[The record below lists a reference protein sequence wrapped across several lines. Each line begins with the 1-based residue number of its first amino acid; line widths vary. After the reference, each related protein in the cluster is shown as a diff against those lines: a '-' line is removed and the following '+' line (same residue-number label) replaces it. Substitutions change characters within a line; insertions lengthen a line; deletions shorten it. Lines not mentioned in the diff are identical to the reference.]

1 MTQPDLSIFETS
13 TPVDENQPDLTIF
26 ENTQNLVI
34 TEAVK
39 VNPAE
44 QAKLNRLSRES
55 QLPPDMIEGDLQ
67 GIEQDLKTQ
76 SIDLSKSPKT
86 ADWMSKYENAAV
98 AHTDVDTLKNV
109 ELTMADIPLG
119 VDYKVTPDVEPETVK
134 DLLRAW
140 GRGSGNL
147 VSSLGQLLSVVESG
161 GNQLAARAENIVRA
175 GVGAEPVVPAD
186 TAVSDWLREIGNQTT
201 IAPVYEPS
209 QYSRDRAADVQ
220 AAEGFFGTIKSLGEN
235 PSQIIEGVIQSAPS
249 FVGPAALTRIA
260 GITNTAKTVAVTS
273 GAVEGGAAGADARQ
287 EVLNMSFADM
297 VEDSPR
303 YVDMVA
309 QGVDSQ
315 KAKEILAEEA
325 GLTATAITIPI
336 ATLLTKATGAADI
349 EGQFFTDQKVF
360 DTFAKWIKGT
370 GVETVEETGQSAT
383 SQVATNVGVGTTGD
397 QTRDPLQGVE
407 EAAAQG
413 AVLGAAQSGGIKSVE
428 VVRDI
433 FHEALTAS
441 RAIKQREV
449 VFNAQQ
455 KTIDKLAELSD
466 QAELKKLDAESFKQF
481 VNHIDGDRDTRVHLD
496 AVQTQLYL
504 NSLGDKT
511 DPAITMLREALGEAA
526 TLGYDVTIPVGDFAV
541 TIAGSPHFEA
551 LREFMS
557 MSDNSP
563 SPFRKESDDAA
574 AREYLRS
581 VVDVADENVTLHQQK
596 QEYSDQVRDQLVDTG
611 RMSAKDAAMS
621 AAVVPEWA
629 ASFAK
634 RNGMTLEQVKQ
645 QLDLKIEGPLSGELS
660 RLTDEL
666 QKFDQDGN
674 PVESDWLSPINKS
687 KAIGDETLLFSENDV
702 EAYESDY
709 KTSTSRSIRYVKKN
723 EKGEIIGVL
732 QFHTKGSR
740 SKKAVISNVYTRSD
754 YRRQKVAANLLIE
767 ARKKFDIKHSD
778 DLTNDGEAFAK
789 ADGVFYQF
797 AGVNSRTAI
806 MNDLERAKQMREKG
820 LGNDATARQTG
831 WFLGV
836 DGRWRYEISDDQAK
850 WRVVPTA
857 DPFSAA
863 GTSLDDLSQKIY
875 GVPFD
880 KLPRMSDSSERQN
893 IIRRQDNLTRLDNYL
908 DHPELFKAYSQL
920 GSIRVT
926 VDNNM
931 DDGDLGVYFERQNTI
946 QLNSKSSPEQMLSTV
961 LHELQHAIQSIE
973 DFARGGSMNADFT
986 TNVKNAIQN
995 LSKGK
1000 TEEVERWEWRNQWKI
1015 KAAEK
1020 AAEIS
1025 RNGVMYR
1032 SAIRLMDYA
1041 NRDKPSSV
1049 FRHIRN
1055 ESQWI
1060 YGEQFYGNREAN
1072 DLQRL
1077 YYDIP
1082 KSGKKRND
1090 AIQQLSKSIG
1100 EFLLKQIPEDQL
1112 YKFKNDERTTDSM
1125 LKALSREASLLRR
1138 GLKPFQELKAEA
1150 KRAVELDQVSLIKNP
1165 YEIYRALAGEIE
1177 ARTTQNRMKLTPE
1190 QRRTRPVSLD
1200 QDLPSS
1206 EAIVVVGGMEIKV
1219 PEAMMSQEPVIERD
1233 SFKRWFGDS
1242 KAVDENG
1249 KPMVVYHG
1257 TGKNFNTF
1265 SLDAAQNTDTG
1276 MMGKGFYFTSSP
1288 VEANR
1293 YARGANPVV
1302 IPVYLSLKNPFI
1314 TDDYKDFPTIPEPK
1328 TIEEMMQA
1336 DLLYSKQLRDKLID
1350 DGYDGVIFTRKD
1362 GSKEFVAFYS
1372 NQIKSA
1378 TENNGEF
1385 NSNDPDIFNQIG
1397 LHSAVESTVETM
1409 NLPAWKNGGSANGV
1423 DVWAK
1428 LQSSPGVKKEE
1439 LKWLGIEEFLTAEPR
1454 KFSRDEVMQFV
1465 KTNGVQVVEVVA
1477 DKSED
1482 NAQTELYFSGIHF
1495 HTDDD
1500 GREVVEFFSEV
1511 PRGTYHMW
1519 AYADSGKSES
1529 WSVTFDGD
1537 VIAENV
1543 SKNEAEIQANAHAR
1557 ENGFIVESEAE
1568 IARFGGFTTEIPG
1581 SSPGNYRELKLTL
1594 PNIKDQFVYKAHFSD
1609 PNVVAFMRV
1618 SDRDLESPNGYN
1630 TFFIEELQ
1638 SDWHQKGRQKGYKTG
1653 NFNQQE
1659 VAKEL
1664 SIIQTEISNVTQNI
1678 FDELSKKY
1686 RTAQLSQGSQ
1696 IITFIIL
1703 PDETTASI
1711 LGEFDRHKLHDYLED
1726 MASGITP
1733 VNPVLQNVYK
1743 ELEANV
1749 NESLF
1754 QEFKKL
1760 NNRRNELQELVR
1772 VDAHGVPDAP
1782 FKNDEWISLSLKRA
1796 LVIAAKEGYT
1806 SVAWPN
1812 AEVLMERWSDEYET
1826 LYRNL
1831 YDGKVKSII
1840 KKLTKQEPV
1849 TTPFNGRYG
1858 YDEGMG
1864 YHSITITPE
1873 LREQILTDSF
1883 NLFQKSRGYYE
1894 PKNSLIRLNES
1905 SNLSTFLHEFAHA
1918 MYEMELVNNGS
1929 LVGDIHNW
1937 FKRNAKDVAAEAQTI
1952 INQQTPD
1959 FTKPPVI
1966 ISNDDVVAYLDNK
1979 TTGDTDKDSALR
1991 IATHEQFARGYEVYL
2006 MEGKS
2011 PSEELR
2017 DVFRTF
2023 TRWLVAIYKNIRGL
2037 NVKLDD
2043 DARRFFDR
2051 LTATDVQIRA
2061 AQVRA
2066 NYSAMFNDASMA
2078 GMSDKEFE
2086 KYQQQKQR
2094 VKDKADETLRDKMIA
2109 QLRRRTEKWW
2119 KEEKQDMVD
2128 QVKVELNNQPVYR
2141 AINGMRSGTV
2151 KMDHQ
2156 AVLDLFGEDV
2166 TNAVGIES
2174 RRIPT
2179 ALRNMTVKGAQ
2190 GVRPDDAAAFF
2201 GFASASEMVEQ
2212 IKSTSSLNKAADEK
2226 AEQIMI
2232 DRHGDIL
2239 NDGTIEKEADEAVQ
2253 NEERAELLL
2262 MELKALAK
2270 GSRIPVID
2278 RQVLKATA
2286 EDAIAKLSYREIHPA
2301 KYRRAEIRAAQE
2313 SAVALKNGNR
2323 EEATR
2328 AKARQLMNHYL
2339 ANAATDARNETMRI
2353 VDSMSRY
2360 SKKKVREEIMKAEGG
2375 YWEQIVNILSR
2386 FEFRKSATLDQVDQV
2401 NQGIN
2406 LWAKERIEVDGDGLV
2421 LSPVV
2426 LNELYQTHWKNVK
2439 FSDLKGIADS
2449 VKNIEYVARY
2459 SNKLTRMGD
2468 ELEFKQLVT
2477 RWVDHLKQ
2485 QPVRFTSQ
2493 RTDTIRGKNW
2503 GRWAMAQMTKIP
2515 YLCSWLDGNERVGL
2529 SHQILM
2535 QPLNDAY
2542 SKELALWKTV
2552 GNDVLKALES
2562 RSAEDRKRHATKIFI
2577 KEIQDEKNDG
2587 NLFGSQILAVALNTG
2602 NESNL
2607 RKMLLG
2613 EGWANPDDDTTISM
2627 NNPQLKA
2634 VLKHMTKSD
2643 WDLVQLL
2650 WDKMEELYPQLAEV
2664 HRRTTG
2670 LTPQKI
2676 EATKITTPFG
2686 EYRGG
2691 YYPVKYDPARSFKS
2705 ELNEEK
2711 LNAQTESMFATS
2723 GSIQAS
2729 VNASATNER
2738 TKYYAPINLNLDVI
2752 PNHFQETIHYITHH
2766 DAVREINKLLRNPSV
2781 AEAIKGVVGPEEYA
2795 QLRPWLNDVAKDGRE
2810 APAKMFWDAVL
2821 QRLRFGVTLG
2831 SMGFKVSTA
2840 IMQLSGLSNTV
2851 AEVGIKNVYKSLR
2864 TILGSP
2870 KTMQSAWE
2878 FASEN
2883 SKILKYRTQ
2892 TMDREIKNALNQLSG
2907 KNGMLAAVQ
2916 ELSMKHI
2923 AYTQTFAADLPS
2935 WYAAY
2940 IKKMDET
2947 GDEQKA
2953 YQYADWVVE
2962 NIQGSGATKD
2972 MARIMRGQSEAG
2984 KMFTMFMTFFSALW
2998 NMERDLVKGIRNKTY
3013 SVTTVGAKVAFL
3025 FTLPVL
3031 FEMLVRGEF
3040 GGDDEDDETLLQK
3053 TLTKTAL
3060 FPFQSIPF
3068 ARDMINGAT
3077 GDYGYNISPVAS
3089 LLEQGMRSVPELISR
3104 PMTDEEITKSQ
3115 VKGAT
3120 KFVGAALG
3128 IPGTSQVWST
3138 GESLYDVLVEGEDRT
3153 MREIL
3158 VTGPDKQ

>member
-1 MTQPDLSIFETS
+1 MTQPDLSIFESS
-13 TPVDENQPDLTIF
+13 TVTDENQPDLTIF
-26 ENTQNLVI
+26 ENTQNPVI
-34 TEAVK
+34 AEAVK

-55 QLPPDMIEGDLQ
+55 QLPADMIEGDLQ
-67 GIEQDLKTQ
+67 GIEQDLRSQ

-119 VDYKVTPDVEPETVK
+119 IDYKVTPEVEPETAK

-147 VSSLGQLLSVVESG
+147 VSSLGQLLSVIESG

-175 GVGAEPVVPAD
+175 GVGAEPVAPAD

-201 IAPVYEPS
+201 TAPFYEPS

-220 AAEGFFGTIKSLGEN
+220 AAEGFFGTIKALGEN
-235 PSQIIEGVIQSAPS
+235 PSQIFEGVVQSAPS
-249 FVGPAALTRIA
+249 FVGPAAITKIA
-260 GITNTAKTVAVTS
+260 GIKTVAATS
-273 GAVEGGAAGADARQ
+273 GTIEGGAAGADARQ
-287 EVLNMSFADM
+287 QVLDMSFDDM

-309 QGVDSQ
+309 QGVDPQ

-325 GLTATAITIPI
+325 GLTATAITVPI
-336 ATLLTKATGAADI
+336 ATLLTKATGAAEI

-360 DTFAKWIKGT
+360 DTFAKWLKGT

-383 SQVATNVGVGTTGD
+383 SQVATNVGVGVTGD
-397 QTRDPLQGVE
+397 QTRNPMQGVE
-407 EAAAQG
+407 ESAAQG

-433 FHEALTAS
+433 FHDAMITS
-441 RAIKQREV
+441 RAIKQRES
-449 VFNAQQ
+449 VFVAQQ

-557 MSDNSP
+557 LSENSP

-581 VVDVADENVTLHQQK
+581 LIDTADENVTLHQQK
-596 QEYSDQVRDQLVDTG
+596 QQYADQVREQLVDTG
-611 RMSAKDAAMS
+611 RMNAKDAAMS

-660 RLTDEL
+660 RLTDEQFIL
-666 QKFDQDGN
+666 DSGFVPDQDTKAFYDAFQEAKAAHSKGPSVYTYSPDEYAGMRLFTTDDRQVGFAVKPDGDIVSVFKKPGSKVKGAIQKIIPAAVAAGGTKLDAFDGYLVN
-674 PVESDWLSPINKS
+674 EYKKAGFVEVGRAPWNDEYKPDGWDYDTMGRPDVVYMEYRGDRLTQNEKRFLTGAPRTANIPGRGLTELGVFEPAVQAARDYMASIGQPYVELTDYVVVDEARAKRIAAEFDKMPHTPNDPEV
-687 KAIGDETLLFSENDV
+687 KA
-702 EAYESDY
+702 AYEAMINETIAQYEAILKTGLKVEFITGEDPYTGGPYDAVMDVVENNHMWVWPTRRGFGTDQNFDPVDNPLLAETKFTISGETALANDIFRVVHDY
-709 KTSTSRSIRYVKKN
+709 FGHVKNGVGFRANGEENAWQAHASMYTPLARRAMTTETRGQNSWLNYGPHGEKNRTAKTEDTIFADQKIGLLPEWVSEEGRLSASRFN
-723 EKGEIIGVL
+723 
-732 QFHTKGSR
+732 
-740 SKKAVISNVYTRSD
+740 
-754 YRRQKVAANLLIE
+754 
-767 ARKKFDIKHSD
+767 
-778 DLTNDGEAFAK
+778 
-789 ADGVFYQF
+789 QF

-806 MNDLERAKQMREKG
+806 MDDLERAKQMREKG

-850 WRVVPTA
+850 WRVEPYPITW
-857 DPFSAA
+857 
-863 GTSLDDLSQKIY
+863 DDVAKRLY
-875 GVPFD
+875 GVKFE
-880 KLPRMSDSSERQN
+880 KLDRDSDER
-893 IIRRQDNLTRLDNYL
+893 RRVLQMVDNQRRIDNYL
-908 DHPELFKAYSQL
+908 DHDQLFNAYPQL
-920 GSIRVT
+920 RNIKLVVS
-926 VDNNM
+926 DFLPPNAAAA
-931 DDGDLGVYFERQNTI
+931 YFEKQNEI
-946 QLNSKSSPEQMLSTV
+946 HVNYWAPKEDMLSAV
-961 LHELQHAIQSIE
+961 LHELQHAIQKIE
-973 DFARGGSMNADFT
+973 DFARGGSTDEGFT
-986 TNVKNAIQN
+986 ANVKNAIAD
-995 LSKGK
+995 LAKGK

-1032 SAIRLMDYA
+1032 SAMRLMDYA
-1041 NRDKPSSV
+1041 KRDKPSSV

-1055 ESQWI
+1055 EAQWI
-1060 YGEQFYGNREAN
+1060 YAEQFYGNREAN
-1072 DLQRL
+1072 DLQRMFVDL
-1077 YYDIP
+1077 P
-1082 KSGKKRND
+1082 RSGAKRNEF
-1090 AIQQLSKSIG
+1090 IRKMSQTIG
-1100 EFLLKQIPEDQL
+1100 EFLIKQIPEDQL

-1150 KRAVELDQVSLIKNP
+1150 KRAVELDQATLIKNP

-1206 EAIVVVGGMEIKV
+1206 EAIVVVGGMELKV
-1219 PEAMMSQEPVIERD
+1219 PEAMMSQEQPYD
-1233 SFKRWFGDS
+1233 
-1242 KAVDENG
+1242 
-1249 KPMVVYHG
+1249 
-1257 TGKNFNTF
+1257 
-1265 SLDAAQNTDTG
+1265 
-1276 MMGKGFYFTSSP
+1276 
-1288 VEANR
+1288 
-1293 YARGANPVV
+1293 
-1302 IPVYLSLKNPFI
+1302 
-1314 TDDYKDFPTIPEPK
+1314 PE
-1328 TIEEMMQA
+1328 
-1336 DLLYSKQLRDKLID
+1336 
-1350 DGYDGVIFTRKD
+1350 
-1362 GSKEFVAFYS
+1362 
-1372 NQIKSA
+1372 
-1378 TENNGEF
+1378 
-1385 NSNDPDIFNQIG
+1385 IFN
-1397 LHSAVESTVETM
+1397 
-1409 NLPAWKNGGSANGV
+1409 
-1423 DVWAK
+1423 
-1428 LQSSPGVKKEE
+1428 
-1439 LKWLGIEEFLTAEPR
+1439 
-1454 KFSRDEVMQFV
+1454 
-1465 KTNGVQVVEVVA
+1465 
-1477 DKSED
+1477 
-1482 NAQTELYFSGIHF
+1482 
-1495 HTDDD
+1495 
-1500 GREVVEFFSEV
+1500 
-1511 PRGTYHMW
+1511 
-1519 AYADSGKSES
+1519 
-1529 WSVTFDGD
+1529 
-1537 VIAENV
+1537 
-1543 SKNEAEIQANAHAR
+1543 
-1557 ENGFIVESEAE
+1557 
-1568 IARFGGFTTEIPG
+1568 
-1581 SSPGNYRELKLTL
+1581 
-1594 PNIKDQFVYKAHFSD
+1594 
-1609 PNVVAFMRV
+1609 
-1618 SDRDLESPNGYN
+1618 
-1630 TFFIEELQ
+1630 
-1638 SDWHQKGRQKGYKTG
+1638 
-1653 NFNQQE
+1653 
-1659 VAKEL
+1659 
-1664 SIIQTEISNVTQNI
+1664 
-1678 FDELSKKY
+1678 
-1686 RTAQLSQGSQ
+1686 
-1696 IITFIIL
+1696 
-1703 PDETTASI
+1703 
-1711 LGEFDRHKLHDYLED
+1711 
-1726 MASGITP
+1726 
-1733 VNPVLQNVYK
+1733 
-1743 ELEANV
+1743 
-1749 NESLF
+1749 
-1754 QEFKKL
+1754 
-1760 NNRRNELQELVR
+1760 
-1772 VDAHGVPDAP
+1772 
-1782 FKNDEWISLSLKRA
+1782 
-1796 LVIAAKEGYT
+1796 
-1806 SVAWPN
+1806 
-1812 AEVLMERWSDEYET
+1812 
-1826 LYRNL
+1826 
-1831 YDGKVKSII
+1831 
-1840 KKLTKQEPV
+1840 
-1849 TTPFNGRYG
+1849 
-1858 YDEGMG
+1858 
-1864 YHSITITPE
+1864 
-1873 LREQILTDSF
+1873 
-1883 NLFQKSRGYYE
+1883 QKSRGYYE

-1929 LVGDIHNW
+1929 LIGDIHNW

-1959 FTKPPVI
+1959 FTKSPI
-1966 ISNDDVVAYLDNK
+1966 IVTNDDVVAYLDNK

-1991 IATHEQFARGYEVYL
+1991 IATHEQFARGYEAYL

-2078 GMSDKEFE
+2078 EMSDKEFE

-2094 VKDKADETLRDKMIA
+2094 VKDKADETLRDKMVA

-2119 KEEKQDMVD
+2119 KEEKQDVVD
-2128 QVKVELNNQPVYR
+2128 QVKVELSNQPVYR

-2201 GFASASEMVEQ
+2201 GFASASEMVDQ
-2212 IKSTSSLNKAADEK
+2212 IKSTPSLNKAADEK
-2226 AEQIMI
+2226 AEQIMV

-2485 QPVRFTSQ
+2485 QPVRFSSQ

-2515 YLCSWLDGNERVGL
+2515 YLCSWLDGGERVGL

-2613 EGWANPDDDTTISM
+2613 EGWANPDDETTISI
-2627 NNPQLKA
+2627 NNPQLQA

-2670 LTPQKI
+2670 LTPPKI
-2676 EATKITTPFG
+2676 EATKIKTPFG

-2691 YYPVKYDPARSFKS
+2691 YYPVKYDPGRSFKS

-2738 TKYYAPINLNLDVI
+2738 TKYYAQINLNLNVI

-2781 AEAIKGVVGPEEYA
+2781 AEAIKGVVGSEEYA
-2795 QLRPWLNDVAKDGRE
+2795 QLRPWLNDIAKDGRE

-2831 SMGFKVSTA
+2831 TMGFKVSTA

-2851 AEVGIKNVYKSLR
+2851 AEVGIKNVYQSLR

-2892 TMDREIKNALNQLSG
+2892 TMDREIKNALNQLAG
-2907 KNGMLAAVQ
+2907 KNGILAAVQ

-2953 YQYADWVVE
+2953 FQYADWVVE

-2998 NMERDLVKGIRNKTY
+2998 NMERDLVKGVRNKTY

-3025 FTLPVL
+3025 FTIPVL

-3068 ARDMINGAT
+3068 ARDMINGVT
-3077 GDYGYNISPVAS
+3077 GDYGYNISPIAS
-3089 LLEQGMRSVPELISR
+3089 LMEQGMQSIPELIKR
-3104 PMTDEEITKSQ
+3104 PLTDEEITKSQ

-3120 KFVGAALG
+3120 KFAGALIG
-3128 IPGTSQVWST
+3128 IPGTSQAWST